1 MLGKG
6 RTPRIRISEFL
17 DRYIEDHMKL
27 QMPRSWQVEMSRIKC
42 IRKVFGDR
50 WLHQVTASD
59 IDGFLAD
66 LRRGGS
72 SPGSVNRYRSRL
84 SSMMNR
90 AIAWGYI
97 EKNPVRMIG
106 RLKEEKLPDRYL
118 LPEEFQALLNVCDI
132 ELRALV
138 HLAAVTGMRRGEL
151 LSLSWED
158 IDLDRGYLV
167 VRAANSKTSE
177 GRTVPL
183 NGEAK
188 AVFRSIGRCSSDRVF
203 PFETFPR
210 KRWVDAIRKLGWHQ
224 TNNPRLRNWRFHDLR
239 HTCASWL
246 VMADVPM
253 SKVAKI
259 LGHKELK
266 TTQRYAHLADASL
279 AEAVERIQYASD
291 KGERLSR

>member
-1 MLGKG
+1 
-6 RTPRIRISEFL
+6 
-17 DRYIEDHMKL
+17 MKL
-27 QMPRSWQVEMSRIKC
+27 QIPRSWQVEMSRIKR
-42 IRKVFGDR
+42 IRQVFGER
-50 WLHQVTASD
+50 WLHQITASD
-59 IDGFLAD
+59 IDGFLAN

-84 SSMMNR
+84 SNMMNR
-90 AIAWGYI
+90 AIAWGYV

-118 LPEEFQALLNVCDI
+118 LPEEFQALLAACDSD
-132 ELRALV
+132 LRALV

-151 LSLSWED
+151 LSLNWED
-158 IDLDRGYLV
+158 VDLERGYLV

-183 NGEAK
+183 NGEARM
-188 AVFRSIGRCSSDRVF
+188 VLRSIQRGASTRVF
-203 PFETFPR
+203 PFKSFPR
-210 KRWVDAIRKLGWHQ
+210 PRWEDAIQKLGWHQ
-224 TNNPRLRNWRFHDLR
+224 TNNPRLKGWRFHDLR

-266 TTQRYAHLADASL
+266 TTQRYAHLADSSL
-279 AEAVERIQYASD
+279 VEAVEKIQFADSEGVE
-291 KGERLSR
+291 K

>member
-6 RTPRIRISEFL
+6 RAPRIRVSDFL

-27 QMPRSWQVEMSRIKC
+27 QMPRSWQVEMSRIKP
-42 IRKVFGDR
+42 IRHVFGDR
-50 WLHQVTASD
+50 WLHQITASD

-84 SSMMNR
+84 SSVMNR
-90 AIAWGYI
+90 AIAWGYV

-118 LPEEFQALLNVCDI
+118 LPDEFQALLAACD
-132 ELRALV
+132 EQLRALV

-151 LSLSWED
+151 LSLCHD
-158 IDLDRGYLV
+158 DVDLERGYLV

-183 NGEAK
+183 NGEARGVLRPM
-188 AVFRSIGRCSSDRVF
+188 AQSSSGRVF
-203 PFETFPR
+203 PFESFPR
-210 KRWVDAIRKLGWHQ
+210 KRWVEAIRKLGWDTTHI
-224 TNNPRLRNWRFHDLR
+224 PRLQNWRFHDLR
-239 HTCASWL
+239 HHARPGW
-246 VMADVPM
+246 
-253 SKVAKI
+253 
-259 LGHKELK
+259 
-266 TTQRYAHLADASL
+266 
-279 AEAVERIQYASD
+279 
-291 KGERLSR
+291 

>member
-6 RTPRIRISEFL
+6 RAPRIRVSEFL

-27 QMPRSWQVEMSRIKC
+27 QMPRSWQVEMSRIKR
-42 IRKVFGDR
+42 IRSVFDER
-50 WLHQVTASD
+50 WIHQITASD

-66 LRRGGS
+66 LRRKGS

-118 LPEEFQALLNVCDI
+118 LPDEFQALLAACDP

-151 LSLSWED
+151 LSLCWED
-158 IDLDRGYLV
+158 IDLDRGYLMI
-167 VRAANSKTSE
+167 RAANSKTSE

-183 NGEAK
+183 NGEARG
-188 AVFRSIGRCSSDRVF
+188 VLSSLKGDSSNQVF
-203 PFETFPR
+203 PFRSFPR
-210 KRWVDAIRKLGWHQ
+210 PRWEEAIRKLGWHE

-266 TTQRYAHLADASL
+266 TTQRYAHLADSSL
-279 AEAVERIQYASD
+279 VEAVERIQYAAG
-291 KGERLSR
+291 GEGEQL